1 MSLTPLDIHNKEFSK
16 ALRGYAE
23 DEVNEFLDRIVKDYE
38 VLIKENMSFKQKV
51 QDLNEKLEHYTKIEE
66 TLHNAIIVAQ
76 QTAQEVKET
85 AAGEAELI
93 RKEAER
99 ESRRIIEEGQA
110 KSRKFQREIEELVK
124 QAHVFRSRF
133 RSLLEAQLEI
143 INSDDWSE
151 IEKFGS
157 LNIAEEE

>member
-143 INSDDWSE
+143 VNSDDWSE

>member
-1 MSLTPLDIHNKEFSK
+1 MPLTPLDIHNKEFSK

-143 INSDDWSE
+143 VNSDDWSE